1 MDQSRT
7 PTSSTTD
14 SRLQNHVG
22 LPEKEKRVLV
32 YNKQRNETK
41 IVRKDTISDANPQK
55 IVIPKGSRFVDVQA
69 TSYDTSSFGTSRWAN
84 VNIASV
90 EIPRRI
96 RLERKL
102 TKNKNYQHLFVI

>member
-14 SRLQNHVG
+14 SRLKNHVG
-22 LPEKEKRVLV
+22 LPDNRKRVLV

-69 TSYDTSSFGTSRWAN
+69 TSHDTSSSGTSRWAN